1 MPRASCTHTH
11 AHTHTRTQ
19 RRSNT
24 EQLLQT
30 DSFTQTTFY
39 TEHILDTHTQAF
51 NRDRFTLHRGPATQR
66 PLYTEIL
73 FTERPFVHTDELLHK
88 DPYIHAEA
96 FTQSRFYT
104 QRRLYRVAS
113 TGDPSRHRAGL
124 THTHTGFYTETLL
137 HRHIQRPFCIRDP
150 FTHRRVCE
158 QSSSYT
164 ETLVER
170 RPFYTDPFLQAR
182 TFCLQRPRCARKF
195 LHRDP
200 FTYEGFYTETLLNR
214 SSCTETLLGS
224 FRHTRICAEQIL
236 HRDPFTQRPFT
247 QSSLD
252 TENSLHRAHFAR
264 EGCSGQTFYRCFA
277 CAGV

>member
-1 MPRASCTHTH
+1 M
-11 AHTHTRTQ
+11 
-19 RRSNT
+19 
-24 EQLLQT
+24 
-30 DSFTQTTFY
+30 
-39 TEHILDTHTQAF
+39 
-51 NRDRFTLHRGPATQR
+51 
-66 PLYTEIL
+66 
-73 FTERPFVHTDELLHK
+73 HTDELLHK

-124 THTHTGFYTETLL
+124 THTHTHTGFYTETLL

-182 TFCLQRPRCARKF
+182 TSCIQRPRCARKF

-236 HRDPFTQRPFT
+236 HRDPFTQRP
-247 QSSLD
+247 
-252 TENSLHRAHFAR
+252 LHRVALTRRTVCTGPISR
-264 EGCSGQTFYRCFA
+264 EKVAPDKHSTAALHAQGFKKCSHRDIHLSLCIPVSTHRCFA
-277 CAGV
+277 DVFAGC

>member
-1 MPRASCTHTH
+1 M
-11 AHTHTRTQ
+11 
-19 RRSNT
+19 
-24 EQLLQT
+24 
-30 DSFTQTTFY
+30 
-39 TEHILDTHTQAF
+39 
-51 NRDRFTLHRGPATQR
+51 
-66 PLYTEIL
+66 
-73 FTERPFVHTDELLHK
+73 HTDELLHK
-88 DPYIHAEA
+88 DPFIHAEA

-124 THTHTGFYTETLL
+124 THTHRLL
-137 HRHIQRPFCIRDP
+137 HRDPSVYRDP

-170 RPFYTDPFLQAR
+170 HPFYTDPFLQAR
-182 TFCLQRPRCARKF
+182 TFCIETHVCRKF

-200 FTYEGFYTETLLNR
+200 FTHEGFYTETLLNR

-224 FRHTRICAEQIL
+224 FRHIRICAEQIL

-247 QSSLD
+247 QSSLYA
-252 TENSLHRAHFAR
+252 ENSLHRAHFAR